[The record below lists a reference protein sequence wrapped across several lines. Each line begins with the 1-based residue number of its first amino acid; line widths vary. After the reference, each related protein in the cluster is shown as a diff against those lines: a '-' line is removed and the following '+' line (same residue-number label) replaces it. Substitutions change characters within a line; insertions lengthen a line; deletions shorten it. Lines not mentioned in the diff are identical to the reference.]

1 MVYNSSIAVKG
12 NERRIMVSEVD
23 LKHEFADLTSLL
35 KILDWMHAKQ
45 LPLDQLDM
53 VAQDEFCHDLYVPWQ
68 DRWLIFGLT

>member
-1 MVYNSSIAVKG
+1 MSPDA
-12 NERRIMVSEVD
+12 D
-23 LKHEFADLTSLL
+23 LLVLTSLER
-35 KILDWMHAKQ
+35 ILDWMQAKQ